1 MDDRVIWRPQP
12 KQAAFMARPE
22 YECLY
27 GGAAGGGKSDAL
39 LAEALR
45 QVHIP
50 SYRGLILRKTYPQLA
65 ELVDRSLAIYKP
77 AFPAAKYN
85 ASTHMWQFSSG
96 AKIYFGS
103 MQHTQDRT
111 NYQGRRFDFIGF
123 DELTHF
129 TWDEYS
135 YMFSRNRPSKGHE
148 GDRTRVYIRATTNP
162 GGIGH
167 GWVKNRFIDP
177 APPLTPIK
185 EEMTVQ
191 GPDGPVTISRDR
203 VFVPA
208 TVFDNAALLDADP
221 AYLGSLAMLPQAERD
236 ALLYGNWDSFSG
248 QVFREWKNDPS
259 HYQDRLWTHVVDPF
273 DPPKHWKCWR
283 GFDFGYSKPF
293 SVGWFVA
300 DEEGRIYHIVEWYG
314 CTGTPNEGIRMN
326 PAEIAAEINRIEQ
339 EHPLLKGRDI
349 TGIADPAI
357 FDESHGESIADLMAR
372 HPNYVSWYKGDHT
385 RLAGKMQIHYRLAFD
400 DTGLP
405 MFQVFNTCRNFIRTI
420 PALVSDEKK
429 VEDIDTTQEDHIY
442 DMTRYVLM
450 ESPISPRQNAA
461 EPTPWADPLNQFKD
475 KNVKRFGAIHFDR

>member
-1 MDDRVIWRPQP
+1 MS
-12 KQAAFMARPE
+12 RPE

-50 SYRGLILRKTYPQLA
+50 AYRGLILRKTFPQLS

-77 AFPAAKYN
+77 AFPSAKYN
-85 ASTHMWQFSSG
+85 ASAHCWTFPSG

-129 TWDEYS
+129 TWEEYS
-135 YMFSRNRPSKGHE
+135 YMFSRNRPSKSHNGE
-148 GDRTRVYIRATTNP
+148 KTRVYIRATTNP

-167 GWVKNRFIDP
+167 GWVKDRFINP

-185 EEMTVQ
+185 EEMTVA
-191 GPDGPVTISRDR
+191 GPNGAVTVSRDR

-208 TVFDNAALLDADP
+208 TVFDNQALLDADP

-236 ALLYGNWDSFSG
+236 ALLYGDWDSFSG

-259 HYQDRLWTHVVDPF
+259 HYADRLWTHVIDPF
-273 DPPKHWKCWR
+273 EPPKHWKCWR

-314 CTGTPNEGIRMN
+314 CTGTPDEGIRMN
-326 PAEIAAEINRIEQ
+326 PAEIASEIRRIES
-339 EHPLLKGRDI
+339 EHPLLKGREI
-349 TGIADPAI
+349 VGIADPAI
-357 FDESHGESIADLMAR
+357 FDESHGEGIADLMAR
-372 HPNYVSWYKGDHT
+372 HPNYINWYPADHT
-385 RLAGKMQIHYRLAFD
+385 RLAGKMQVHYRLAFD
-400 DTGLP
+400 ESGLP
-405 MFQVFNTCRNFIRTI
+405 MFQVFNTCRHFIRTL
-420 PALVSDEKK
+420 PALVYDERK

-450 ESPISPRQNAA
+450 DNPISPRQNVA
-461 EPTPWADPLNQFKD
+461 EPMPWADPLNQYKD
-475 KNVKRFGAIHFDR
+475 KAVKRFGAIHFDR

>member
-1 MDDRVIWRPQP
+1 MSDRVVWQPQP
-12 KQAAFMARPE
+12 KQMSFMARPE
-22 YECLY
+22 YEALY

-39 LAEALR
+39 LVEALR

-50 SYRGLILRKTYPQLA
+50 AYRGIIFRKTFPMMS
-65 ELVDRSLAIYKP
+65 ELIDRSLAIYKP
-77 AFPAAKYN
+77 SFPGARYN
-85 ASTHMWQFSSG
+85 ASAHVWQFPSG
-96 AKIYFGS
+96 AKIYFGN
-103 MQHTQDRT
+103 MQHVQDRT

-135 YMFSRNRPSKGHE
+135 YMFSRNRPSREPGGE
-148 GDRTRVYIRATTNP
+148 RTRVYIRATANP

-167 GWVKNRFIDP
+167 GWVKSRFIDP
-177 APPLTPIK
+177 APPLTTIN
-185 EEMTVQ
+185 EDMTVQ

-208 TVFDNAALLDADP
+208 TVFDNQALLDADP

-259 HYQDRLWTHVVDPF
+259 HYADRLWTHVIDPF

-283 GFDFGYSKPF
+283 GFDYGYTRPF

-300 DEEGRIYHIVEWYG
+300 DEEGRLYHIAEWYG

-326 PAEIAAEINRIEQ
+326 PVEIAEEINRIEA

-357 FDESHGESIADLMAR
+357 FEKSHGESIADLMAR

-385 RLAGKMQIHYRLAFD
+385 RLTGKMQIHYRLAFD
-400 DTGLP
+400 DNGIP
-405 MFQVFNTCRNFIRTI
+405 MFQVFNTCRNFIRTM
-420 PALVSDEKK
+420 PALVYDEKK

-450 ESPISPRQNAA
+450 ESPISPRQNMA
-461 EPTPWADPLNQFKD
+461 EPAPWSDPLNQFADRK
-475 KNVKRFGAIHFDR
+475 VKRFGAIHFDR